1 MVGKSQIKFIKSLQQ
16 KKYRTEHKLF
26 VVEGFK
32 VVQELV
38 NANVKVYGIYVTDD
52 KLLSGVNFSGELISE
67 TDLKKMSALKT
78 PNNILAVFYQ
88 PKTTLDTMNNDWVV
102 ALDDVR
108 DPGNLG
114 TIIRMCDWF
123 GIPNLVCSEQ
133 TVDCYNP
140 KTIQATMGSIAR
152 VNIIY
157 TNLPEFIK
165 TAAMPIYGA
174 FMDGVS
180 IYQQDLSIEKGILVL
195 GNEANGVSREVENL
209 VTKKVSIPQFG
220 KQTAESLNVATATAI
235 LLNEIRRGLKVSTQK

>member
-52 KLLSGVNFSGELISE
+52 KLLSEVNFSGELISE
-67 TDLKKMSALKT
+67 ADLKKMSALKT

-88 PKTTLDTMNNDWVV
+88 TKATLNAMNSDWVV

-152 VNIIY
+152 VNILY
-157 TNLPEFIK
+157 TDLSEFIK
-165 TAAMPIYGA
+165 ASTMPVYGA
-174 FMDGVS
+174 FMDGISV
-180 IYQQDLSIEKGILVL
+180 YQQDLSNEKGILVL
-195 GNEANGVSREVENL
+195 GNEANGVSPKIENL
-209 VTKKVSIPQFG
+209 VTKKISIPQFG

-235 LLNEIRRGLKVSTQK
+235 LLNEIRRG